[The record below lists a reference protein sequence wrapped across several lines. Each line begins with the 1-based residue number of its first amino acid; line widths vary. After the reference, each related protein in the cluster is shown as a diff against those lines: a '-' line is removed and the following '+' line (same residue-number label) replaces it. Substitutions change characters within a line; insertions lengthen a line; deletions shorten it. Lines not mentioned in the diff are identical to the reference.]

1 MGIVI
6 GMGIEMGELFIIL
19 AGILL
24 VFDVVLLSKATA
36 KDKKKLEYSFYT
48 SAIACALVVASY
60 L

>member
-1 MGIVI
+1 MGMVI
-6 GMGIEMGELFIIL
+6 GIGIEMGELFIIL